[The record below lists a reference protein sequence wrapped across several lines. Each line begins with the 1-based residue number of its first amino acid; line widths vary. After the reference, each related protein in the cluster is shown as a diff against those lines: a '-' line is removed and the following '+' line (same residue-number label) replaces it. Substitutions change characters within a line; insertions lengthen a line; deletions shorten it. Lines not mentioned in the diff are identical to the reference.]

1 MCGGA
6 YDIRIKEMNIAVN
19 NIIKVITISRIVL
32 INDQISEL
40 L

>member
-1 MCGGA
+1 MS
-6 YDIRIKEMNIAVN
+6 IKEIIIAVN
-19 NIIKVITISRIVL
+19 NIIKVITISRIVF

>member
-1 MCGGA
+1 MLEA
-6 YDIRIKEMNIAVN
+6 YDIRKKEMNIALN
-19 NIIKVITISRIVL
+19 NIIKIMTINRTVL